1 MPRDQR
7 LYMTFPN
14 DIHRHPKLV
23 RLSVE
28 ARWAFIEM
36 NGEARLADNDGL
48 FTAEDALYY
57 WSAELLAELCR
68 SHPTRPLVVH
78 DEAADTYLIRDY
90 AEHQQTRAERAKVAE
105 DRARAGAEG
114 GRRKAANRLANASN
128 PLASAKQ
135 PPSETQQ
142 NLAEKELEREKEKE
156 GKKIKPS
163 SALVVPDLFDAFWS
177 LWPRKEGKADAVKAW
192 AKAVR
197 KIDQTL
203 LLELARQYVQHPNRP
218 AKQFVPH
225 GATWLNGERW
235 NDGEPTAAEVKGSG
249 YQTNTEQN
257 LAYLASLR
265 LQESGSLEIEGA
277 A

>member
-14 DIHRHPKLV
+14 DMHRHPKLV

-78 DEAADTYLIRDY
+78 DEAANTYLIRDY
-90 AEHQQTRAERAKVAE
+90 AEHQQTRAEREALSEK
-105 DRARAGAEG
+105 RANAGRIG
-114 GRRKAANRLANASN
+114 GRRQ
-128 PLASAKQ
+128 ASAKQ
-135 PPSETQQ
+135 LLSTSEQSQ
-142 NLAEKELEREKEKE
+142 AEKELEREKERE
-156 GKKIKPS
+156 GEKINPS
-163 SALVVPDLFDAFWS
+163 AALAVPDLFSEFWS

-192 AKAVR
+192 AKAIR

-203 LLELARQYVQHPNRP
+203 LLDLARTYVTHPNRP

-235 NDGEPTAAEVKGSG
+235 NDGEPTAAESRSG

-257 LAYLASLR
+257 LAYLRSLAE
-265 LQESGSLEIEGA
+265 QEQPARFEIEGA

>member
-78 DEAADTYLIRDY
+78 DEAANTYLIRDY
-90 AEHQQTRAERAKVAE
+90 AEHQQTRAEREALSEK
-105 DRARAGAEG
+105 R
-114 GRRKAANRLANASN
+114 ANAGRIGGKRQ
-128 PLASAKQ
+128 ASVKQ
-135 PPSETQQ
+135 VLSTSEQSQ
-142 NLAEKELEREKEKE
+142 AEKELEREKERE
-156 GKKIKPS
+156 GEKINPS
-163 SALVVPDLFDAFWS
+163 STLVVPDLFSDFWS

-192 AKAVR
+192 AKAIR

-203 LLELARQYVQHPNRP
+203 LLELARTYVQHPNRP

-235 NDGEPTAAEVKGSG
+235 NDGEPTAPES
-249 YQTNTEQN
+249 QRPMSNTEHN
-257 LAYLASLR
+257 AAYVRSLMA
-265 LQESGSLEIEGA
+265 QEQQGAPLEIAGA